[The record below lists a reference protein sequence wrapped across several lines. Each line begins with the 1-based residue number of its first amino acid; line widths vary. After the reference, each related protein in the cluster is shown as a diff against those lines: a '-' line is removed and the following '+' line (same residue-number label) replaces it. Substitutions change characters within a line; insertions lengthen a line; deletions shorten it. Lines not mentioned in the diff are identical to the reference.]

1 LPDFSAFLL
10 EETQAHKLRPSLL
23 ELGLE
28 PTRRLLYTPI
38 VPAAIYPGS
47 FDPLTLGHLDI
58 LVRAAKIFDHVT
70 VAVLQNREKRGR
82 NLFDIDERLSIIREA
97 TAHIGHVS
105 TESFSGLTAEYARQK
120 GVNVLVRGLR
130 AVSDYEYE
138 LQTAHLNRN
147 LNKNLETVFIMAA
160 TRYSYVS
167 STMVKEIATYGGD
180 ITKLVPAASLRALKA
195 KLEVAEP

>member
-1 LPDFSAFLL
+1 M
-10 EETQAHKLRPSLL
+10 
-23 ELGLE
+23 
-28 PTRRLLYTPI
+28 LYTPVLYTSA

-58 LVRAAKIFDHVT
+58 LVRASKIFDHVT

-82 NLFDIDERLSIIREA
+82 NLFDIEERLAIIREA

-195 KLEVAEP
+195 KLETTET